1 MLELQGCKYRA
12 EIFFLNY
19 RSVGVSVPLYWQNHM
34 SQRTQST
41 DQDPALRWQQWI
53 DEHADVFFLYARQQ
67 TRCEADAED
76 VLQEALVEIWSK
88 AQDEVPPRAVVFATI
103 RRRAIDLGRSMDR
116 RARRENEVSHD
127 NNWFVSD
134 VGVCDV
140 NDMIQREMANLPDD
154 LREVLILR
162 VWGEMTFPAIAQ
174 LLAIPVATATS
185 RYRYAVE
192 RLKPNLTELQP

>member
-1 MLELQGCKYRA
+1 VPIEKRA
-12 EIFFLNY
+12 FFLNH
-19 RSVGVSVPLYWQNHM
+19 RSVGVSVPLYWQNYM
-34 SQRTQST
+34 SHKTQST

-53 DEHADVFFLYARQQ
+53 DEHAEVCFLYARQQ

-76 VLQEALVEIWSK
+76 VLQEALVETWSK
-88 AQDEVPPRAVVFATI
+88 AQEEVPPRGLVFATI

-116 RARRENEVSHD
+116 RARRENEVSEG

-134 VGVCDV
+134 VGASDV

-162 VWGEMTFPAIAQ
+162 VWGEMTFPSIAQ

-192 RLKPNLTELQP
+192 RLKPKLTELQP